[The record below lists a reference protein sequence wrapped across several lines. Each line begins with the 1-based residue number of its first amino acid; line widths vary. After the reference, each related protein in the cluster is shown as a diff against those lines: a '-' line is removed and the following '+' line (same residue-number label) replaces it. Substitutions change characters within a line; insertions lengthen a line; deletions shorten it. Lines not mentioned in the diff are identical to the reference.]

1 MIAWYLFVLK
11 KVKEMQMGKV
21 RREEEEEDDDN
32 DELVENYIANIM
44 GERSVI

>member
-1 MIAWYLFVLK
+1 MVFICVK
-11 KVKEMQMGKV
+11 KKEVKEMQMGKG
-21 RREEEEEDDDN
+21 RREEEDDDN